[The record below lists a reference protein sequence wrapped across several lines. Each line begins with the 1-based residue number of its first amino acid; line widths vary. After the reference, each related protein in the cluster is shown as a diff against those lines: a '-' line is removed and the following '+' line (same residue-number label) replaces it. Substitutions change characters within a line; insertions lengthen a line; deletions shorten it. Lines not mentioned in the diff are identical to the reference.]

1 MPAHRRITRSLA
13 LACATAA
20 VAAAPSTALAR
31 PAFDPPG
38 HPGSSGTTAVE
49 PQTVVREIQTGGDQT
64 LALILSGSALSSR
77 SPPLRGPRAAPRPPA
92 ALTRPRGQANAG
104 WN

>member
-64 LALILSGSALSSR
+64 LALILSGSALVVAFAGAGYAGR
-77 SPPLRGPRAAPRPPA
+77 
-92 ALTRPRGQANAG
+92 TRRRVHPQL
-104 WN
+104 